1 MYDRIHSMLERLFGR
16 PDSGSDQTDPSEHL
30 IAGETLD
37 ARAGLYGVER
47 DEGEDDAGYR
57 RRAFVEAIVGEE
69 DYVGAFEFLSGVKHD
84 GWSTEDPGS
93 REIMQQMIGLKQ
105 EAVFGGGFT
114 ESDTLYLGEYF
125 DEHLPSEGPSSAGP
139 ES

>member
-1 MYDRIHSMLERLFGR
+1 MLEWIFGR
-16 PDSGSDQTDPSEHL
+16 PDSGSDQTDPNEH
-30 IAGETLD
+30 IISGETLD

-47 DEGEDDAGYR
+47 GEGEDDVGYR

-84 GWSTEDPGS
+84 GWSIEDPGS
-93 REIMQQMIGLKQ
+93 REIMQQMVGFQ
-105 EAVFGGGFT
+105 QQAAFGDRFT

-125 DEHLPSEGPSSAGP
+125 DEHFPSEGPSSAGP